1 MTKLTLPERILNGE
15 YTLNELEREIKG
27 EIHVSLP
34 CIVTKFDPI
43 KQTVNCKPTIRE
55 LINIEGSL
63 KFVEL
68 PELMEVPIETPRA
81 GNFVITL
88 PITIG
93 QECRVTFQDL
103 CIDGWWVRG
112 GIQNWNDLRRHD
124 LSDAIATFSPWSQPN
139 SIPNYSTDKLEIR
152 STKKDLKISL
162 SDDNITI
169 NSGDSTYIMVDEEKI
184 HLQMGASSIIISN
197 ESIEVTGVLI
207 INGVPYLSHKHSGV
221 SSGNSNTGPISE

>member
-1 MTKLTLPERILNGE
+1 MTNLTLPERISNGE

-43 KQTVNCKPTIRE
+43 KQTVNCKPAIRE

-63 KFVEL
+63 KYVEL
-68 PELMEVPIETPRA
+68 PELMEVPIEIPRA
-81 GNFVITL
+81 GNFAITL
-88 PITIG
+88 PITVG

-139 SIPNYSTDKLEIR
+139 SIPNYSTDKIEIR
-152 STKKDLKISL
+152 SIAGDTKISL
-162 SDDNITI
+162 SDNEISLNWKNTSTVTVDN
-169 NSGDSTYIMVDEEKI
+169 EKI
-184 HLQMGASSIIISN
+184 HLQMGSSSITISN
-197 ESIEVTGVLI
+197 VGIEVTGVLT
-207 INGVPYLSHKHSGV
+207 INGTAYLAHTHGGVASGNKNTSGV
-221 SSGNSNTGPISE
+221 NQ

>member
-1 MTKLTLPERILNGE
+1 MTKLTLPERISNGE
-15 YTLNELEREIKG
+15 YSLNELEREIKG

-34 CIVTKFDPI
+34 CIVTKFDPV
-43 KQTVNCKPTIRE
+43 KQTINCKPAIRE

-63 KFVEL
+63 QYVEL
-68 PELMEVPIETPRA
+68 PELMEVPIEIPRA
-81 GNFVITL
+81 GDFAITL

-139 SIPNYSTDKLEIR
+139 SIPNYSTNKLEIR
-152 STKKDLKISL
+152 STKKDTKISL
-162 SDDNITI
+162 SDNSITI
-169 NSGDSTYIMVDEEKI
+169 NWENSSTVVVDNTKI
-184 HLQMGASSIIISN
+184 HLQMGSSSITISN
-197 ESIEVTGVLI
+197 VGIEVTGTLT
-207 INGVPYLSHKHSGV
+207 INGTPYLSHTHGGVTTGSGKTSGV
-221 SSGNSNTGPISE
+221 SQ